1 MPHAQVGAL
10 RLFYRDSGADSDRET
25 VLFLSG
31 MGTDHTAWAAQARAL
46 SDGHRTITFDHRD
59 IGQSSLVG
67 GPYSIAELADDAAGL
82 LNALGIEM
90 AHCVGW
96 SMGGAVAQEIALR
109 HPGRVRSLALVAT
122 YTSSDPRGDTRMRSW
137 ATLRRR
143 LTPEEF
149 AQVTW
154 PWVYTVA
161 DYRRPGFIDQSLA
174 RVLATPYCQPDDAY
188 ARQVE
193 AVLSHHTEG
202 RLGAIAVPTLLLF
215 GDEDILTPPSR
226 FAEALHAEI
235 PHATLLTIAG
245 AGHGLI
251 WTHAEAVTAVL
262 KGWLKVTDTR
272 R

>member
-10 RLFYRDSGADSDRET
+10 RLFHRDSGAASDHET

-31 MGTDHTAWAAQARAL
+31 MGTDHTAWASQARAL
-46 SDGHRTITFDHRD
+46 SDAYRTITYDHRD

-67 GPYSIAELADDAAGL
+67 GPYTIADLADDAAGL
-82 LNALGIEM
+82 LNVLGTEM

-96 SMGGAVAQEIALR
+96 SMGGAVAQELALR
-109 HPGRVRSLALVAT
+109 HPSRVRTLALVAT

-161 DYRRPGFIDQSLA
+161 DYGRPGFIDQTLA
-174 RVLATPYCQPDDAY
+174 RILASPYRQPDEAY

-215 GDEDILTPPSR
+215 GDEDILTPPAR
-226 FAEALHAEI
+226 FAEALRAEV
-235 PHATLLTIAG
+235 PQAALLTIAG

-262 KGWLKVTDTR
+262 RGWLGQAAAR
-272 R
+272 